1 MPLICL
7 NLSTSQLVTHP
18 MPSGERGIVRFEN
31 EEEIE
36 AFRQTLPA
44 PHILKSVKLSKREMK
59 QIPHQI
65 GW

>member
-1 MPLICL
+1 
-7 NLSTSQLVTHP
+7 